1 MDMKIIITFEYQ
13 LLIIQIMKITLII
26 FRVLLGLLLLFAS
39 ISYFFNLVPEPEQ
52 TGAMKQFSDG
62 IKASGYL
69 MPLAKVVELIVGLAY
84 VSGKFMKIANLL
96 LLPISINILLINICM
111 MPEGTPIAL
120 LLFLGNILFI
130 YKNWASYKD
139 LFTA

>member
-1 MDMKIIITFEYQ
+1 MKIIITFEYQ

-39 ISYFFNLVPEPEQ
+39 VSYFFNLIPEPEQ
-52 TGAMKQFSDG
+52 TGAMKLFSDG

-120 LLFLGNILFI
+120 LLFLGNVLFI
-130 YKNWASYKD
+130 YKNWTSYKD